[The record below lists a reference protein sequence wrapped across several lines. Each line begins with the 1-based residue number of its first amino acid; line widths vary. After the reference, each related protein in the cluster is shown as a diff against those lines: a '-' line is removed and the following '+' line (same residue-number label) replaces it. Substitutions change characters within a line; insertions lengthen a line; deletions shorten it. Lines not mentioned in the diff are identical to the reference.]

1 MDIERIAIARAIVS
15 DPRILLLDEATSA
28 LDTTSESIVQDA
40 LDKAAEG
47 RTTIMIAHR
56 LSTVKGADCI
66 YVMGEGRLLQEGKHA
81 ELLRDSEGPYAKLVH
96 AQKLREENERDEDEI
111 EDIVHDFQLQTIE
124 QVRKGLSLS
133 CFSSYIQLF
142 RNRTFVP
149 RNYFYSNFLYPSPNL
164 PTHLLKVLATSKLW
178 SQVPK

>member
-1 MDIERIAIARAIVS
+1 MDIDS
-15 DPRILLLDEATSA
+15 PNDNPDEANA
-28 LDTTSESIVQDA
+28 LDLSES
-40 LDKAAEG
+40 E
-47 RTTIMIAHR
+47 
-56 LSTVKGADCI
+56 
-66 YVMGEGRLLQEGKHA
+66 
-81 ELLRDSEGPYAKLVH
+81 
-96 AQKLREENERDEDEI
+96 DEDEI

-133 CFSSYIQLF
+133 CFSSYIHLF